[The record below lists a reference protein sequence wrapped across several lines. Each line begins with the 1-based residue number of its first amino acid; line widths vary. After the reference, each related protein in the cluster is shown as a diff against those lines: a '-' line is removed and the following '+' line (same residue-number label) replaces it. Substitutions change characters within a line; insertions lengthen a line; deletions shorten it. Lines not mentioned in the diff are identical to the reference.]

1 MNNQLWYFFVN
12 IFMLNNFY
20 VEQQDFLDRFKELSR
35 LVTTFTKHN

>member
-20 VEQQDFLDRFKELSR
+20 VEQQDFLDRFKELIR
-35 LVTTFTKHN
+35 LVTTFAKHN